1 MSSFGNLF
9 QGQLNF
15 AWTHGAHAVKWGVEA
30 RLNRDTTYFGI
41 SPNGEYDF
49 GGGTVYS
56 PVFIPSASG
65 QHNVQA
71 GDPLPD
77 TLSSL
82 LVGYPYGYTIAV
94 APPYFSNGAHIG
106 PAAINRNDVNAYV
119 EDTWKINRALDA

>member
-1 MSSFGNLF
+1 MSALGNFFNLK
-9 QGQLNF
+9 LNF
-15 AWTHGAHAVKWGVEA
+15 AWTTARHGVKWGAEA

-65 QHNVQA
+65 QHNVQV

-82 LVGYPYGYTIAV
+82 LIGYPYAYTIAV
-94 APPYFSNGAHIG
+94 APPYSS
-106 PAAINRNDVNAYV
+106 AIAPIV
-119 EDTWKINRALDA
+119 T